1 MYHNPV
7 MLEESIQGLNIDP
20 HGTYVDVTFGGG
32 GHSRAILQHLDD
44 GRLVAFDQDKDA
56 EQNLPDDPRI
66 TLLNYNFRYL
76 HNFLK
81 LYGIL
86 PVDGIL
92 ADLGVSSWQFDQSE
106 RGFSTRFAGPLDMR
120 MDRSAGLSAREVI
133 NEHQE
138 EELSNMF
145 FLYGELRQARKI
157 AARIVRER
165 QHQPIETTTD
175 LMRILEPIAPRG
187 KENKFFAQIFQAIR
201 IVVNQELDAL
211 KEMLLQSQEV
221 LKPGGRLV
229 VISYHSLEDRLVKNF
244 MRSGNFKGE
253 IVKDFYGNPLTPLVP
268 VGKAIGAS
276 EEEKAVNSR
285 ARSARLRV
293 AEKRQED
300 HVSK

>member
-7 MLEESIQGLNIDP
+7 MLEESIKGLNIDP
-20 HGTYVDVTFGGG
+20 DGTYVDVTFGGG
-32 GHSRAILQHLDD
+32 GHSRAILEHLQD
-44 GRLVAFDQDKDA
+44 GRLLAFDQDKDA
-56 EQNLPDDPRI
+56 EQNLPDDPRV
-66 TLLNYNFRYL
+66 TFLNYNFRYM

-81 LYGIL
+81 LYGVL

-106 RGFSTRFAGPLDMR
+106 RGFSTRFEGPLDMR
-120 MDRSAGLSAREVI
+120 MDRNSGLSAHDVI
-133 NEHQE
+133 NQYEE
-138 EELSNMF
+138 EELANMF
-145 FLYGELRQARKI
+145 FLYGELRQSRKI
-157 AARIVRER
+157 AARIVRQR
-165 QHQPIETTTD
+165 HHKQIDSTTE
-175 LMRILEPIAPRG
+175 LMRLLEPMAPRG

-211 KEMLLQSQEV
+211 KEMLQQSHEV
-221 LKPGGRLV
+221 LRPGGRLV

-268 VGKAIGAS
+268 VGKALAAS
-276 EEEKAVNSR
+276 EQEIAANSR

-293 AEKRQED
+293 AQKR
-300 HVSK
+300 